1 MSDAADVI
9 HLDLPASLKYLNV
22 LGAAITAVLARVEGL
37 TDAKGTAYNVELAVQ
52 ETSANIVTHAYQGQ
66 PGGRI
71 AVTLRVEDGPRRLVV
86 ELRDSGK
93 AFDREAIPLPDL
105 ENGQIHGYGL
115 FLVESLMDEVQYQP
129 QPGHN
134 QWRLVKNL

>member
-22 LGAAITAVLARVEGL
+22 LAAAVTALLARVEGL
-37 TDAKGTAYNVELAVQ
+37 TDPQGTAYNVELAVQ

-66 PGGRI
+66 TDGRI
-71 AVTLRVEDGPRRLVV
+71 AVTLRVEAAPRRLIV
-86 ELRDSGK
+86 ELRDTGQT
-93 AFDREAIPLPDL
+93 FDREAVPLPDL

-115 FLVESLMDEVQYQP
+115 FLVESLMDEVQYQG